1 MGMLELG
8 KTRPQKRAIVGVLLV
23 LHLLAIAG
31 AIGVFIVVGSPQLP
45 PLWAALL
52 VICTVTWLVTFVLLF
67 VNVAYIY
74 LKRD

>member
-8 KTRPQKRAIVGVLLV
+8 KTRRQKWTIVGVLLV

-31 AIGVFIVVGSPQLP
+31 AIGVFMVVRSPQLP
-45 PLWAALL
+45 PLWAVLL
-52 VICTVTWLVTFVLLF
+52 VICTVTWLFTFVLLF
-67 VNVAYIY
+67 VNIAYIY

>member
-1 MGMLELG
+1 MLELG
-8 KTRPQKRAIVGVLLV
+8 KMRQQKWTIVGVLSV

-31 AIGVFIVVGSPQLP
+31 AISIFMVMRSPQLS
-45 PLWAALL
+45 PLVTVLL
-52 VICTVTWLVTFVLLF
+52 VICTVTWLSTFVLLF